1 MQIIQ
6 SIYIDSIDFEKG
18 LLRAMSWEKMPQ
30 FQLSCMPQIVNVI
43 TNFES
48 ENVEKDIIA
57 VEKDVIALSMLNHL
71 DKKYYG
77 SFKF

>member
-1 MQIIQ
+1 
-6 SIYIDSIDFEKG
+6 
-18 LLRAMSWEKMPQ
+18 MS
-30 FQLSCMPQIVNVI
+30 I